1 MASLIDYMLQTQNA
15 IGANTKQ
22 DAENDKSIMMNQI
35 YQQNPLLAVSGSLP
49 AGFAGQ
55 ALFAQLA
62 KGFPLT
68 RDVGNQVDQ
77 MNKNL
82 SDWKQS
88 TTARNLN
95 LVATAGA
102 RLATPEIRNQVFA
115 NVMAKGYTADQA
127 KDIIARDMDTAVL
140 NNNISPAEYYSSQPT
155 GNPMAHPAYANNL
168 GQPQPQPQSQPLTI
182 GQQLTGFTG
191 MPVAPLAGLGGGY
204 QAAPPVAATT
214 QASAPQTQS
223 VASALTQGAPT
234 TPYVQSQ
241 ANKDLAAQNTS
252 NINANIKHKN
262 ETAQQQNQSIAGKNL
277 ETTLSAIES
286 TLPSIS
292 QFAGLGGKSNALWEG
307 AKAAVGIN
315 PSDDYKNYNVFMND
329 TVPAMASQYQG
340 YYKTSVQPII
350 REETIDKFKPL
361 IGETNEMYQ
370 QRIHALV
377 QLLRAEIS
385 QTKQNPEEND
395 KVPTALLNFNQDYL
409 AKMAK
414 NQPQGATQTLP
425 KPNQPHDV
433 PSGYTY
439 MVTPDNKGKLVAD
452 SDVARAIK
460 ERGYKHG

>member
-62 KGFPLT
+62 KGSPLT

-95 LVATAGA
+95 LIATAGA

-168 GQPQPQPQSQPLTI
+168 EQPQPQPQPQPQSQPLTI
-182 GQQLTGFTG
+182 GQQLTGSTG
-191 MPVAPLAGLGGGY
+191 MPAAPLAGLGGGY

-307 AKAAVGIN
+307 AKAALGIN

-340 YYKTSVQPII
+340 YYKTSVQPIV

-361 IGETNEMYQ
+361 IGETDEMYR

-414 NQPQGATQTLP
+414 NKQQGGDA
-425 KPNQPHDV
+425 
-433 PSGYTY
+433 PSGSSPVD
-439 MVTPDNKGKLVAD
+439 MIAPDGTHGSANPDKVKYLLSKGYR
-452 SDVARAIK
+452 RAN
-460 ERGYKHG
+460 G